1 MKIVVYDTE
10 TNGLP
15 EPGATPAE
23 YYKWPR
29 IVQLSFLVYERPNDY
44 VLPFATLRPTY
55 IADYVIK
62 PVGFVISEEVSRIHG
77 ITHAYALEHGVDLA
91 IALSDLL
98 TQIAD
103 ADVIVAHNAAFDKN
117 VVHSEMYR
125 ARAFVDKS
133 RRIWDCKPTVRE
145 FCTMISTVG
154 LCRCE
159 FPRQD
164 IKPYPFDNR
173 TKWPRLEELFRKLFP
188 FETIP
193 SGFHNSLIDI
203 KITAKCFFGLLDMG
217 HLSIAPPQAPSLPE
231 HIPFP

>member
-1 MKIVVYDTE
+1 MKIVIYDTE

-15 EPGATPAE
+15 EKGAKPFE
-23 YYKWPR
+23 YQKWPH
-29 IVQLSFLVYERPNDY
+29 IVQLSFLVYEKPDDY
-44 VLPFATLRPTY
+44 ILPFATLMPVY
-55 IADYVIK
+55 MADYIIK
-62 PVGFVISEEVSRIHG
+62 PIGFTISEEVSKIHG
-77 ITHAYALEHGVDLA
+77 ITQSYAIKHGVNLID
-91 IALSDLL
+91 ALTDLL
-98 TQIAD
+98 KHIED

-117 VVHSEMYR
+117 TIHSELFRMG
-125 ARAFVDKS
+125 AFEGKMRNTWECKS
-133 RRIWDCKPTVRE
+133 TVRE
-145 FCTMISTVG
+145 FCTMLSAVS

-188 FETIP
+188 FEVIP

-217 HLSIAPPQAPSLPE
+217 HLSISEQQHSLPE
-231 HIPFP
+231 YISFP